1 MKTVQEWN
9 EYLTCAPMNPQEA
22 LRSVRIKP
30 QEIEAIQR
38 DAVIHGLKEA
48 LRLMNQEQSI
58 DFGPGK
64 ILRKIEELEK
74 QNLDLPETS
83 PHRENV

>member
-1 MKTVQEWN
+1 MLNVDN
-9 EYLTCAPMNPQEA
+9 ASRMGGSGSDYD
-22 LRSVRIKP
+22 RG
-30 QEIEAIQR
+30 
-38 DAVIHGLKEA
+38 VIDGLKKSLE
-48 LRLMNQEQSI
+48 LMSQEQSI